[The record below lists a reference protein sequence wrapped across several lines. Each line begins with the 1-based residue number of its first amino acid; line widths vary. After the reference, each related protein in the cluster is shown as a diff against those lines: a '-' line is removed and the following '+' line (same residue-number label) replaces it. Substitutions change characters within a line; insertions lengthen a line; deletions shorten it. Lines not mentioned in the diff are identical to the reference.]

1 MLPFCPKMS
10 QSIGQKKVDFC
21 FKLST
26 LLIMKR
32 RYYKYPKWA
41 VVLGKVSAICFTILT
56 FWLGAW
62 VCYDLEQIKQCIQTI
77 FQQEKKVVDAF
88 SWGPYSDAL
97 CSNFKT
103 TKINVACPSKKN

>member
-1 MLPFCPKMS
+1 MLPFCLKTN
-10 QSIGQKKVDFC
+10 QFIGQKKVDFY

-26 LLIMKR
+26 LLVMKR

-41 VVLGKVSAICFTILT
+41 VVLCKISAVCFTSLI
-56 FWLGAW
+56 FWLGVY
-62 VCYDLEQIKQCIQTI
+62 VCYNLEQIKRNIKTI
-77 FQQEKKVVDAF
+77 FQQETKVAEAF
-88 SWGPYSDAL
+88 SRGPYSDAL